1 MMGVSW
7 GNLEDVLGAS
17 GGCLRGIWGMPVSFR
32 VCWVM
37 SGGSGEYTGNVW
49 EDFWGV
55 SGGCQGVEGGP
66 HGSGGPREYEKSRIY
81 TVNLVRF
88 EFTKNR

>member
-1 MMGVSW
+1 MYVGM
-7 GNLEDVLGAS
+7 S
-17 GGCLRGIWGMPVSFR
+17 GGCLEMSQLFLKVFFR